1 MTARSIQ
8 RVFASAIVTLA
19 FVFTVLPTLDLNP
32 QPLPPRISGPHYLEL
47 SSVSFQV

>member
-19 FVFTVLPTLDLNP
+19 FVFTVVPTLDLNP
-32 QPLPPRISGPHYLEL
+32 QPLPPRISGPHIYQI
-47 SSVSFQV
+47 SSYSFQL